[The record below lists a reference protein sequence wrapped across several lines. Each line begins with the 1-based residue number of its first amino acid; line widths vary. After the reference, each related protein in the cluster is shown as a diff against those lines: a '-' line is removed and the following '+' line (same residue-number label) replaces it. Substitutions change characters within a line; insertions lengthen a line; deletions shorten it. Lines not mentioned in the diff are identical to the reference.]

1 MFEEYPKEIIL
12 RDGTGVTLR
21 PLREDD
27 GDLLRALY
35 ESLTEND
42 RWFLG
47 EKMDEPEPINEW
59 IVNALKKK
67 AISIVAVLEGQFVGH
82 ATLRRQFYGSRSHV
96 GKIRISV
103 APAFR
108 ERHLGTWM
116 LFDLNNIAI
125 SMGLELLVMLMVEG
139 RDKTVMTALEKLEF
153 SKETVIEE
161 YLRDKEGNP
170 QNLVIMM
177 KRLHPGWGT

>member
-1 MFEEYPKEIIL
+1 
-12 RDGTGVTLR
+12 
-21 PLREDD
+21 
-27 GDLLRALY
+27 
-35 ESLTEND
+35 
-42 RWFLG
+42 
-47 EKMDEPEPINEW
+47 
-59 IVNALKKK
+59 
-67 AISIVAVLEGQFVGH
+67 
-82 ATLRRQFYGSRSHV
+82 
-96 GKIRISV
+96 
-103 APAFR
+103 
-108 ERHLGTWM
+108 M